1 MEPALGVWSW
11 AYLVA
16 AFCQMLFIWFLA
28 GRKGL
33 ADALGVKPADSGTW
47 LLVLHASFVNLV
59 IAIFMAK
66 SIALP
71 ELREVASILG
81 VASIGSFAVLSL
93 FFLIFAGVGALVIRY
108 PGHRGWYVALAV
120 LVVARLEN
128 GAGHVL
134 QAVLFRGYTP
144 GVATAVVIVLPIS
157 FLILFDFVKEGRIAR
172 MSLVWMIP
180 AGFALQ
186 LLAVA
191 ALAWPAFES

>member
-1 MEPALGVWSW
+1 MGVWSW

-33 ADALGVKPADSGTW
+33 ADTLGVKPADSGTW

-81 VASIGSFAVLSL
+81 ETRLGSFAVLSL
-93 FFLIFAGVGALVIRY
+93 FFLIFAPSRLAKYGFAISMVGLACLLISYVSY
-108 PGHRGWYVALAV
+108 PG
-120 LVVARLEN
+120 
-128 GAGHVL
+128 
-134 QAVLFRGYTP
+134 
-144 GVATAVVIVLPIS
+144 
-157 FLILFDFVKEGRIAR
+157 
-172 MSLVWMIP
+172 
-180 AGFALQ
+180 
-186 LLAVA
+186 
-191 ALAWPAFES
+191 